1 MTGKVWHYFS
11 LVLCSDMSW
20 SGPSHGCVDWLE
32 GRGFKIG
39 CLLYHSYC
47 WWFRNPAADEVGS
60 LSHYSRGFIHAR
72 WLFGIS
78 ELSTVCFLIVLK
90 DMPANHV
97 DTVSCKDDFAAD
109 VAKLKE
115 EETTSVKQFEAGQLE
130 GISFWRSTRWV
141 QTKLNLLTIV
151 GSQTMCF
158 LSIFFFQ
165 TCKFWVER
173 IYTPGSTNI
182 AGWKVDPDWV
192 DVFPIWKWDIPASY
206 VSLPEGSCSTV
217 FWGFF
222 GINPRE

>member
-1 MTGKVWHYFS
+1 MTGKVWYHFS
-11 LVLCSDMSW
+11 LVLCSDMSAFQGLLATWWW
-20 SGPSHGCVDWLE
+20 SGRSHGCVDWLE
-32 GRGFKIG
+32 GRGFKIR

-90 DMPANHV
+90 DIPANHV

-130 GISFWRSTRWV
+130 GIFFRRSTRWV

-158 LSIFFFQ
+158 LSIFFQVDFFPDLQ
-165 TCKFWVER
+165 VL
-173 IYTPGSTNI
+173 S
-182 AGWKVDPDWV
+182 WKNLH
-192 DVFPIWKWDIPASY
+192 S
-206 VSLPEGSCSTV
+206 
-217 FWGFF
+217 
-222 GINPRE
+222 GIN

>member
-1 MTGKVWHYFS
+1 MCTNIYIHLFFNTHLSAAWKVIDPWGEPDRKRS
-11 LVLCSDMSW
+11 LGW
-20 SGPSHGCVDWLE
+20 KFPSKWLE
-32 GRGFKIG
+32 FRIIWFINDWKSLTLFFTCVVFRYVMEWVHGVMGVLTGSKGFKIG

-60 LSHYSRGFIHAR
+60 LSMFIPLFTGFVHAR

-130 GISFWRSTRWV
+130 GI
-141 QTKLNLLTIV
+141 
-151 GSQTMCF
+151 
-158 LSIFFFQ
+158 
-165 TCKFWVER
+165 
-173 IYTPGSTNI
+173 
-182 AGWKVDPDWV
+182 
-192 DVFPIWKWDIPASY
+192 
-206 VSLPEGSCSTV
+206 
-217 FWGFF
+217 FF
-222 GINPRE
+222 GGQQGGCRLS